1 MFRALQDRLRELMAL
16 HPDGLQGV
24 LLEQVPGL
32 LKSKDAWDTWSTGL
46 LECLPGFVMFTA
58 TLNSLDFMVPQ
69 SRKRLYIVLLRASS
83 MMQPYVWPQ
92 PTGQVTLASIL
103 QTEAEA
109 KEDKKHKGIGAMKK
123 KTKKSAGPCTTAK
136 QKERLKRQLQC
147 LRTARYNP
155 NSILAAIDID
165 SGWKGRRW
173 RIGYTPTITRSRG
186 GSGGSLRSTAGLGI
200 VSRPYLTTRHR
211 RTTPRELAALQGL
224 NYGQYELKGISA
236 RQFGQMVGNAMT
248 KTVLVQIWRQI
259 LICQGVLP
267 KPRTE

>member
-1 MFRALQDRLRELMAL
+1 MLQLSQGFLTQNRTGLLLDSLQQRLPQSLGPQPAHYYSCGLPCQPFSSEGKRKGLSDKRGLAMFRALQDRLRELMAL

-46 LECLPGFVMFTA
+46 LECLPGFVMCTA

-103 QTEAEA
+103 QTEAEV
-109 KEDKKHKGIGAMKK
+109 KEDKKHKGMGAMK
-123 KTKKSAGPCTTAK
+123 KTKKSAGPCMTAK
-136 QKERLKRQLQC
+136 QKERLKRQLQS

-165 SGWKGRRW
+165 SGWKGRTW
-173 RIGYTPTITRSRG
+173 GIGYTPTITRSRG

-200 VSRPYLTTRHR
+200 VSRCR
-211 RTTPRELAALQGL
+211 
-224 NYGQYELKGISA
+224 
-236 RQFGQMVGNAMT
+236 
-248 KTVLVQIWRQI
+248 W
-259 LICQGVLP
+259 
-267 KPRTE
+267 

>member
-1 MFRALQDRLRELMAL
+1 MLQLSQGFLTQNRTGLLLDSLQQRLPESLGPQPAHYYSCGLSCQPFSSAGKRKGLSDKRGLAMFRALQDRLRELMAL

-123 KTKKSAGPCTTAK
+123 KTKKSSGPCTTAK

-200 VSRPYLTTRHR
+200 VSRCR
-211 RTTPRELAALQGL
+211 
-224 NYGQYELKGISA
+224 
-236 RQFGQMVGNAMT
+236 
-248 KTVLVQIWRQI
+248 W
-259 LICQGVLP
+259 
-267 KPRTE
+267 